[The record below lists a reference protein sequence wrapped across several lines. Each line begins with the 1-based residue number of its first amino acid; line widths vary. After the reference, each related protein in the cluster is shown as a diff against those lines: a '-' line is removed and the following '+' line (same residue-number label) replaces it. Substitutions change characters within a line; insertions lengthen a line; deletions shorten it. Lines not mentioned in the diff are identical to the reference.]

1 VAARGLKRWCWALA
15 PVVVGC
21 GLTVYDKGSDVYSA
35 GGISLVYTEWI
46 APKDANWQKDAYECD
61 VEAREASPNIV
72 RPIGQRQAL
81 ADRCLN
87 ARGYTRRPQ

>member
-1 VAARGLKRWCWALA
+1 VVARRLRRGFWLLA
-15 PVVVGC
+15 PVVAGC

-46 APKDANWQKDAYECD
+46 APKDSNWQKDSYECD
-61 VEAREASPNIV
+61 VEAREAAPNIV

-81 ADRCLN
+81 AERCLN
-87 ARGYTRRPQ
+87 ARGYTKRPQ